1 MEFETQALLE
11 RGLLTPVAMAAADQ
25 RTIDSGTA
33 RGTLIARAARAA
45 FRVLR
50 AQFTRRPVTV
60 LCGPGQNGEDGWMLA
75 ALLAD
80 AGWPLEIIDL
90 GGGLQIDDAA
100 PEGLASYVRPS
111 GVFDP
116 APTSLVV
123 DAVLG
128 AGLAR
133 PVTGEI
139 AHVFEKLNKA
149 EVQVLAIDLPSGID
163 GATGEARGQAVEA
176 DVTVTFHRLKPGHL
190 LGDGAD
196 HAGRIFLCDIGIAPE
211 AEDMTA
217 VWNAPCL
224 WKDGLRGNTRETHK
238 YARGHVCVIGGPG
251 LQGGAARLSARA
263 ASVSGAGAVTYLS
276 PLSGAEFAAASFDA
290 VMVKPLGDR
299 EALDAF
305 LKERVGAV
313 VLGPGMGHA
322 DKAEIVVETVLETKL
337 PCVLDADALTLYEGR
352 TEEFFDRLHG
362 DCVLTP
368 HEGEFSRLFPDL
380 KGDKRIR
387 TEKAAELSGATV
399 LLKGSTTVIA
409 KTGKPTVISSHGG
422 PELATAGSGDV
433 LAGLIGGFLAK
444 GMTPVKA
451 AAAGAWVHADAAR
464 GASPS
469 LNADHL
475 PARIVSVM
483 DALTG

>member
-1 MEFETQALLE
+1 MEFETQAFLE

-25 RTIDSGTA
+25 RTIDAGTA
-33 RGTLIARAARAA
+33 RGTLIARAARSV
-45 FRVLR
+45 FRILR

-90 GGGLQIDDAA
+90 GGGLQIDDPA

-111 GVFDP
+111 GIF
-116 APTSLVV
+116 APTSSSLIV

-133 PVTGEI
+133 PVSGEI
-139 AHVFEKLNKA
+139 ARVFEKLNQSDAK
-149 EVQVLAIDLPSGID
+149 VLAIDLPSGID
-163 GATGEARGQAVEA
+163 GATGEVRGQAVHA

-190 LGDGAD
+190 IGDGAELS
-196 HAGRIFLCDIGIAPE
+196 GRIFLCDIGIAPE
-211 AEDMTA
+211 ADDASA

-224 WKDGLRGNTRETHK
+224 WRDSLCGLVRETHK

-251 LQGGAARLSARA
+251 LKGGAARLSARA

-276 PLSGAEFAAASFDA
+276 PLSGAEFAAATFDA

-305 LKERVGAV
+305 LRDRVGAV

-322 DKAEIVVETVLETKL
+322 EKAEEAVKAVLETKL

-352 TEEFFDRLHG
+352 TDELFEHLHG
-362 DCVLTP
+362 ACVLTP

-380 KGDKRIR
+380 SGDKRIR

-409 KTGKPTVISSHGG
+409 KTGEPTVISSHGS
-422 PELATAGSGDV
+422 PALATAGSGDV

-444 GMTPVKA
+444 GVTPVKA

-464 GASPS
+464 DAGPS

-483 DALTG
+483 EALSV